1 MTPPTGTEIVETAKT
16 PPLDF
21 SREQLDLM
29 KKTVAKGTTDQEF
42 ELFKEVCRMRGLNP
56 FANQIY
62 AIKRKTKKGEPDAQ
76 MTIQVGI
83 DGFRLQAQR
92 SREYEGQT
100 RPEWCD
106 ANGRW
111 HEVWMNSKAKPIA
124 ARVGVYRKNFREAL
138 YAVAHFAEFAQ
149 EYHDSFSN
157 TQKLQGMWAKMPANQ
172 ISKCAEA
179 AALRKAFPEELS
191 GFYVPEEIP
200 QADGDEPPITVA
212 AEKGQEPAA
221 GPAEPSKE
229 KTPFEIMLD
238 YFKAMKPVI
247 GEAGYYEI
255 LHVFG
260 YQHSNEIR
268 SIEEGRKVYEAMK
281 QRLRGV
287 DQQAA
292 QAAQAEQAE
301 PTEQAEQ
308 TEKEDREDW

>member
-1 MTPPTGTEIVETAKT
+1 
-16 PPLDF
+16 
-21 SREQLDLM
+21 
-29 KKTVAKGTTDQEF
+29 
-42 ELFKEVCRMRGLNP
+42 LNP

-62 AIKRKTKKGEPDAQ
+62 AIKRKTKKGDPDAQ
-76 MTIQVGI
+76 MTIMVGI

-111 HEVWMNSKAKPIA
+111 HEVWLNSKAKPIA

-138 YAVAHFAEFAQ
+138 YAVVHFSEYAQ
-149 EYHDSFSN
+149 EYHDSFTN

-191 GFYVPEEIP
+191 GFYVPEEMP
-200 QADGDEPPITVA
+200 QADGDEPPNMTERTVRGTESQPA
-212 AEKGQEPAA
+212 AA
-221 GPAEPSKE
+221 GPAEPSQEESPYKRMLRY
-229 KTPFEIMLD
+229 FEE
-238 YFKAMKPVI
+238 MKPAI
-247 GEAGYYEI
+247 GETAYYEI
-255 LHVFG
+255 LRNFG
-260 YQHSNEIR
+260 YNHSNEIR

-287 DQQAA
+287 DQQA
-292 QAAQAEQAE
+292 QAA
-301 PTEQAEQ
+301 PAEQ
-308 TEKEDREDW
+308 TQQTTEQTQEPEKEDREDW